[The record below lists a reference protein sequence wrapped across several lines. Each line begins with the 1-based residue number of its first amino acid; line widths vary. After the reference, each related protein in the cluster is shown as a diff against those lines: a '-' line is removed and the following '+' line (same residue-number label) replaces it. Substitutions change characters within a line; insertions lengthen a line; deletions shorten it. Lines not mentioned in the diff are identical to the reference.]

1 MDDPGHP
8 GRGHRC
14 QEQPRRRREE
24 QHLCHVLFFGGHP
37 ADPQGQARGRPAGHV
52 LLLLTISAARPT
64 NITVISII
72 AMTILAILAVMLW
85 LLLSA
90 FAILLVSWPL

>member
-1 MDDPGHP
+1 VDDPGHP
-8 GRGHRC
+8 GRGHCC
-14 QEQPRRRREE
+14 QEHPRQRREE

-37 ADPQGQARGRPAGHV
+37 ADPQGQARRRPAGHV

-72 AMTILAILAVMLW
+72 AMTILAILAL
-85 LLLSA
+85 
-90 FAILLVSWPL
+90 FSWPL